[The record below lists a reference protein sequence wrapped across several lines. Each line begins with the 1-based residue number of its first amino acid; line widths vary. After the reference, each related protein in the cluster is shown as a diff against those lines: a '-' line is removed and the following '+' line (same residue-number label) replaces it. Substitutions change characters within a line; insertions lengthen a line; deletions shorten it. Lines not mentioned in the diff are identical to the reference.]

1 MVNMGN
7 MGNLMKQAQMMQER
21 VAKVQEEIAALECT
35 GEAGAGLVKVTLNG
49 RHEVRRVEIDPS
61 LFGPD
66 GDKEMGED
74 LIAAACNDANR
85 RLEAESK
92 AKMESVTAGIPLPPG
107 MKLPF

>member
-1 MVNMGN
+1 MFNMGN

-66 GDKEMGED
+66 GDKEMCED

-85 RLEAESK
+85 RLETESK

-107 MKLPF
+107 MKLTF